1 MEIQTLLKTLSR
13 DIEEKSCLL
22 AMAEAES
29 RDTFKV
35 KIDLEIAIE
44 NYSTIFSALP
54 MLM

>member
-1 MEIQTLLKTLSR
+1 MEIQNLLKKLSL
-13 DIEEKSCLL
+13 DIEEKNNLL
-22 AMAEAES
+22 STAEAGH

-35 KIDLEIAIE
+35 KMELEIAIE

>member
-13 DIEEKSCLL
+13 DIEEKSCQL
-22 AMAEAES
+22 ATAEAES

-44 NYSTIFSALP
+44 NYGTIFSALP